1 MKIKILSCII
11 FLGLLFLFIHQA
23 WATEWVLCASSSS
36 GARLYYDKSSI
47 RKINK
52 NVIRVSNKFEYK
64 SKNEKKM
71 AFASLKQIN
80 KAPKNPDMMSHD
92 LSVNEI
98 DCANNKHRIVSAVFY
113 DVKGKTIYS
122 SSKPAKKWNRIV
134 PASFMAELQTA
145 LCPDCKTCKPTKK

>member
-11 FLGLLFLFIHQA
+11 FLGLLFLFINQA
-23 WATEWVLCASSSS
+23 LAAEWVLCASSSS

-47 RKINK
+47 KKINK

-64 SKNEKKM
+64 SKTDKKM

-80 KAPKNPDMMSHD
+80 KAPKNYDMMSHD

-98 DCANNKHRIVSAVFY
+98 DCANNKHRLVSAVFY
-113 DVKGKTIYS
+113 DVKGKTIYAL
-122 SSKPAKKWNRIV
+122 SKPDKKWSGIV
-134 PASFMAELQTA
+134 PDSFMAELQTA
-145 LCPDCKTCKPTKK
+145 LCPDSKKRKPPKK